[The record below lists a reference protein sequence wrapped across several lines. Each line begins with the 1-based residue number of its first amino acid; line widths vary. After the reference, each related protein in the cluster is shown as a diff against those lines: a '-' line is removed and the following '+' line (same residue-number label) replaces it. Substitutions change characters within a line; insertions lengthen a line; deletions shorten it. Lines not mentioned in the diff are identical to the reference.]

1 MLYEI
6 TIENMT
12 PCGGSKYALREII
25 EAEADSPMAYVMAN
39 KRFPKVTV
47 VKDDGAETVIV
58 ASNDAGYQTRYT
70 FTE

>member
-6 TIENMT
+6 TIENIT

-25 EAEADSPMAYVMAN
+25 EAEADSPMEYVMTN

-47 VKDDGAETVIV
+47 LKDDGNETVIV
-58 ASNDAGYQTRYT
+58 ASNDAGYQTRYS

>member
-1 MLYEI
+1 MRYEI

-12 PCGGSKYALREII
+12 PCGGSKYAQREII
-25 EAEADSPMAYVMAN
+25 EAEAGSPMEYVMAN

-47 VKDDGAETVIV
+47 QKEGREETVIV

-70 FTE
+70 FTK